1 MVVSD
6 KAVVCKSLEY
16 YEKFYFL
23 SSEESVAHA
32 SKRHTTSRLVV
43 NSDLASHQF
52 ISWKV
57 TWSKYLDLE
66 VSVCT
71 PSTLPPTLDLDLW
84 GEICQDLSSLCP
96 KPLEDTSSTDRILQ
110 NELNTP
116 KIGKTFF
123 NVLMNASVEV
133 LLLTS

>member
-1 MVVSD
+1 MF
-6 KAVVCKSLEY
+6 A
-16 YEKFYFL
+16 
-23 SSEESVAHA
+23 
-32 SKRHTTSRLVV
+32 
-43 NSDLASHQF
+43 
-52 ISWKV
+52 V

-123 NVLMNASVEV
+123 NVLMNTSVEV